1 MALVKICG
9 ITNTQDAQLACEL
22 GADALGFIFYEKSR
36 RAMSPA
42 TTWKIIRSLPPFVT
56 TVGVFVNW
64 TPAAVITL
72 AHSLHL
78 SAAQLHG
85 DESLKDIDAC
95 AQRIS
100 VIRAFRVTHK
110 FSLKNL
116 ESLTSP
122 SAFLF
127 DASSEDGQFGGTGRT
142 SDWDVARRAA
152 TSHRIILAGG
162 LTPANVYEAIRIVRP
177 YGVDVTTGVESHP
190 GKKDPAKLRDFF
202 REVDRANRE
211 LAPPGLAP
219 GA

>member
-9 ITNTQDAQLACEL
+9 ITNTQDAQIACEL

-36 RAMSPA
+36 RVMSPA

-85 DESLKDIDAC
+85 DESTKDIEAC

-100 VIRAFRVTHK
+100 VIRAFRVSAK
-110 FSLKNL
+110 FSLK
-116 ESLTSP
+116 SLAPLASA

-127 DASSEDGQFGGTGRT
+127 DASAEDGQFGGTGRT
-142 SDWDVARRAA
+142 SDWDIARRAA
-152 TSHRIILAGG
+152 SSHRIILAGG
-162 LTPANVYEAIRIVRP
+162 LSPANVYEAIRIVRP
-177 YGVDVTTGVESHP
+177 YAVDVTTGVESHP

-202 REVDRANRE
+202 REVDRANRD

>member
-9 ITNTQDAQLACEL
+9 ITNTQDAKIACEL
-22 GADALGFIFYEKSR
+22 GAGALGFNFYEKSR
-36 RAMSPA
+36 RVISPA

-85 DESLKDIDAC
+85 DESLKDIAAC
-95 AQRIS
+95 AQRIL
-100 VIRAFRVTHK
+100 VIRAFRVSAK
-110 FSLKNL
+110 FSLN
-116 ESLTSP
+116 SLAQLASAA
-122 SAFLF
+122 AFLF

-142 SDWDVARRAA
+142 SDWDIARRAA
-152 TSHRIILAGG
+152 ASHRIILAGG

-177 YGVDVTTGVESHP
+177 YAVDVTTGVESQP

-202 REVDRANRE
+202 REVDRANRD